1 MVADSS
7 QDDQH
12 PPTSTFQQ
20 KHRHRPSIHPILEE
34 GRRLSRAFS
43 FAQRDTNHDDVRG
56 KEVAAGGGGGGGD
69 ERGGD
74 RMLSRRNSRRSQL
87 SQPDR
92 GVGGGNVQNNI
103 NEKVG
108 YPQHQQQRPEL
119 ITSDTN
125 STLTSFD
132 NYAGS
137 QYSDGESFI
146 STDTDGSF
154 HRNASSTK
162 SYNPSVAPMD
172 SNPADSIPHPKLE
185 KAGPYLMIGALQAYT
200 ILTVVRC
207 LADST
212 WMVMRSS
219 DDKSGGREDVAH
231 MGEIGVK
238 EKILL
243 GCSIAFMALSCA
255 GFTLRIMDKLPWLR
269 RIPVIAAALQ
279 CKRKT
284 TRAINFNRD

>member
-1 MVADSS
+1 M
-7 QDDQH
+7 
-12 PPTSTFQQ
+12 
-20 KHRHRPSIHPILEE
+20 
-34 GRRLSRAFS
+34 
-43 FAQRDTNHDDVRG
+43 QRN
-56 KEVAAGGGGGGGD
+56 
-69 ERGGD
+69 
-74 RMLSRRNSRRSQL
+74 L
-87 SQPDR
+87 
-92 GVGGGNVQNNI
+92 

-108 YPQHQQQRPEL
+108 CPQHQQQRPEL

-125 STLTSFD
+125 STLTSSD
-132 NYAGS
+132 NFCS
-137 QYSDGESFI
+137 QYADGKSFI

-154 HRNASSTK
+154 HRNALSTE

-172 SNPADSIPHPKLE
+172 SSPADSIPHPKLE
-185 KAGPYLMIGALQAYT
+185 KAGPYLTIGALQAYT

-212 WMVMRSS
+212 WIVMRSS
-219 DDKSGGREDVAH
+219 DDKSGGREDVTH
-231 MGEIGVK
+231 MGEIGVT

-243 GCSIAFMALSCA
+243 SCSVAFMALSCA

-284 TRAINFNRD
+284 TRAINFVANGSGDHLTTLFIYHLINAPN